1 VTRRSLILAL
11 FVPLAFSGCSDES
24 DFDRNGIP
32 QPTLEE
38 EGPIERAGR
47 RLDNFTENA
56 GKKVRHGVEETGDAA
71 ERAGDWLERKTDEKD
86 AIVDDHDVPPA
97 SD

>member
-1 VTRRSLILAL
+1 MRRSLILAL
-11 FVPLAFSGCSDES
+11 FLPFAFSGCSDEA
-24 DFDRNGIP
+24 DFPDRDRIP
-32 QPTLEE
+32 EPTLTE

-47 RLDNFTENA
+47 RLDRSLDGA
-56 GKKVRHGVEETGDAA
+56 GEKLRHGVEETGDAA

-86 AIVDDHDVPPA
+86 AVVDDHDVPPN